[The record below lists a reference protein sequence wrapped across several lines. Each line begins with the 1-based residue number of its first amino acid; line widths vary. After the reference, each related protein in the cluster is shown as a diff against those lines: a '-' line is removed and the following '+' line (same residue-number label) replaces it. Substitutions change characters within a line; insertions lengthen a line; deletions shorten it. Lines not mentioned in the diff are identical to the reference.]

1 MGTDSDIQDLDHGL
15 FQFSPPTW
23 KHMIGYCVAALL
35 FLVGFITYSTSL
47 NIPDIPQ
54 TNEAELYSELQ
65 DPYDYDYGPVQA
77 GYEPEEYAQEAAFI
91 IVNLELQRGTI
102 AYDSCEWV
110 ENDEGGGSWSYS
122 FYMADAQR
130 LTMVDRQG
138 QQITAAFSY
147 ENSLSPEGD
156 FFKPSCNSG
165 WSRTLKGEGH
175 GSNENFVMTAFVLV
189 EEYPLRYQLLSVQEV
204 SSFSQTSTPPE
215 VTQREDRGRFALLGF
230 GIGGLVFMYSVE
242 PSLKHDLRSIRNS
255 NQKKAKDTNS
265 GVGVL
270 GHEGRFF
277 QHMGPNFEVLG
288 AADSPRRSADKDWL
302 FGAPPL
308 PTSYERVFAG
318 DGEGALIREHPSRLG
333 SPQPGTITLYS
344 IGAVIF
350 AGSFIW
356 LSADLRARDGSF
368 FHTMLG
374 WGMTAFVTIIN
385 LMWFYTAWKQFK
397 LQRTIKDLPTSPIRS
412 VAVGQA
418 EIVGQVRPSI
428 AGTPEMTVG
437 GRTHQGLVL
446 WQWKSYRYECT
457 TDSDG
462 DTHCSW
468 NHKETK
474 NGGVPFIVHD
484 GTGGIL
490 IDPMLWE
497 QRKGEIDR
505 GPVVD
510 EWTRG
515 DWKWNLTC
523 IGVGDPIYLLGDC
536 EPRKNDHLE
545 AWGSDPTLPNA
556 LVTMVPSTDTGEG
569 SVLHYGT
576 ELDVLSNMRST
587 FEILIVPMLVF
598 LFGIFM
604 FINYT
609 P

>member
-1 MGTDSDIQDLDHGL
+1 MGADYEVQDLDHGL

-23 KHMIGYCVAALL
+23 KHMIGYSIAIL
-35 FLVGFITYSTSL
+35 FFLIGLITFSTSL
-47 NIPDIPQ
+47 SIPDIPRVD
-54 TNEAELYSELQ
+54 EAELYSHLQ
-65 DPYDYDYGPVQA
+65 EPDVYDYGPVQA
-77 GYEPEEYAQEAAFI
+77 GYEPQEYNQEAAFI
-91 IVNLELQRGTI
+91 IVNLELQRGII
-102 AYDSCEWV
+102 AYDSCDWV
-110 ENDEGGGSWSYS
+110 EDDDGGGSWDYD
-122 FYMADAQR
+122 FYMADAKL
-130 LTMVDRQG
+130 LTMVDQQG
-138 QQITAAFSY
+138 QEITAAFSV
-147 ENSLSPEGD
+147 EDSLSPEGE
-156 FFKPSCNSG
+156 FFQPSCSSY
-165 WSRTLKGEGH
+165 WSRTLQGEGPE
-175 GSNENFVMTAFVLV
+175 SDENFIMTAFLLV
-189 EEYPLRYQLLSVQEV
+189 EEDPLRYQLLSVHEV
-204 SSFSQTSTPPE
+204 SGFSYTETPPE
-215 VTQREDRGRFALLGF
+215 VTQREDRGRFALLFIGF
-230 GIGGLVFMYSVE
+230 GGLIFMYSVE
-242 PSLKHDLRSIRNS
+242 PSLKHDLRTIRRS
-255 NQKKAKDTNS
+255 NRKKAKDMDS

-277 QHMGPNFEVLG
+277 QHLGPNFEVLG
-288 AADSPRRSADKDWL
+288 AADLPRRSAETDWL
-302 FGAPPL
+302 FGAPKL
-308 PTSYERVFAG
+308 PSSYDRVFAADG
-318 DGEGALIREHPSRLG
+318 DGALIKEHPSRMG

-350 AGSFIW
+350 SGSFIW
-356 LSADLRARDGSF
+356 LSADLRARDGSG
-368 FHTMLG
+368 FHTFLG
-374 WGMTAFVTIIN
+374 WGMTLFVTVVN
-385 LMWFYTAWKQFK
+385 LIWFYTAWKQFR
-397 LQRTIKDLPTSPIRS
+397 LQRTINDLPTSPIRS

-446 WQWKSYRYECT
+446 WQWKSYHYECS

-462 DTHCSW
+462 NTSCSW

-497 QRKGEIDR
+497 QKKGEIDR
-505 GPVVD
+505 GKVVD

-556 LVTMVPSTDTGEG
+556 LVTIVPSTDTGEG

-604 FINYT
+604 FVNYT

>member
-1 MGTDSDIQDLDHGL
+1 MGAGVEVQDLDHGL

-23 KHMIGYCVAALL
+23 KHAIGYGIAILL
-35 FLVGFITYSTSL
+35 FTVGFFTYSSSL
-47 NIPDIPQ
+47 SIPDVPRTDEAQ
-54 TNEAELYSELQ
+54 TFTELQ
-65 DPYDYDYGPVQA
+65 ESETYDYGPVQD
-77 GYEPEEYAQEAAFI
+77 GYDPEEYAQEAAFI
-91 IVNLELQRGTI
+91 IINLELQYGVI
-102 AYDSCEWV
+102 AYDSCEYV
-110 ENDEGGGSWSYS
+110 ENDDGGGSWEYS
-122 FYMADAQR
+122 FSMADAQR
-130 LTMVDRQG
+130 LKLVDRMG
-138 QQITAAFSY
+138 EEITASFS
-147 ENSLSPEGD
+147 ESSLSPEGE
-156 FFKPSCNSG
+156 FFQPSCGSS
-165 WSRTLKGEGH
+165 WERTIQGNGPE
-175 GSNENFVMTAFVLV
+175 SDENPIMSVFLMV
-189 EEYPLRYQLLSVQEV
+189 EEDPFKYRLLSVQEV
-204 SSFSQTSTPPE
+204 ALFSIADAPPE
-215 VTQREDRGRFALLGF
+215 VTQREDRGRFALLF
-230 GIGGLVFMYSVE
+230 VGIGGLVFMYSVE
-242 PSLKHDLRSIRNS
+242 PSLKHDLRAIRRS
-255 NQKKAKDTNS
+255 NRTDAKDRSS

-270 GHEGRFF
+270 GHEGRQF
-277 QHMGPNFEVLG
+277 QHLGPNFQILG
-288 AADSPRRSADKDWL
+288 PADLPRRSAETDWL
-302 FGAPPL
+302 FGAPQL
-308 PTSYERVFAG
+308 PTSYDRVFAG
-318 DGEGALIREHPSRLG
+318 DGDGAFIKEHPSRLG

-350 AGSFIW
+350 SGSFIW
-356 LSADLRARDGSF
+356 LSADLRARDGSG
-368 FHTMLG
+368 FHTLLG
-374 WGMTAFVTIIN
+374 WGMTAFVTIVN
-385 LMWFYTAWKQFK
+385 LLWFYSAWKQFR
-397 LQRTIKDLPTSPIRS
+397 LQRTINDLPTSPIRS

-446 WQWKSYRYECT
+446 WQWKSYHYECH

-462 DTHCSW
+462 DTSCSW
-468 NHKETK
+468 SHVETK

-497 QRKGEIDR
+497 EKKGKIDR
-505 GPVVD
+505 GLVVD
-510 EWTRG
+510 EWQRG

-523 IGVGDPIYLLGDC
+523 IGIGDPIYLLGDC

-556 LVTMVPSTDTGEG
+556 LVTIVPSTDTGEG

-604 FINYT
+604 FISYT